1 MIMDYSKAKKLGERE
16 YRRRLV
22 KGQYPYLP
30 SLEEMVS
37 GVDRMPEISLGLA
50 EIPLDMV
57 VGTRTTGRQNAF
69 AANFMPLVGEDSEFA
84 AKWSNLYDSQVE
96 EGIRDPVKVY
106 EFMNRFYVQE
116 GNKRISVLN
125 YVGAASVLAN
135 IIRIRPPRTDSEQ
148 SRTYYEYLDF
158 YQVTKSFE
166 IVFSAP
172 GRYNQLARILQ
183 QNLHD
188 PWPEELLEKLHA
200 GFIAFKEI
208 YLARG
213 GQKLNLTV
221 GDALLIYLSVYSLD
235 SLTREGRDVIGK
247 RLAKLRHEYIAAS
260 QPDRIALIESRK
272 DAETPA
278 KKLAI
283 SKSPVPV
290 LPRQAYSP
298 AHPLRVAFIHEK
310 NPDDSGW
317 VYGHMLGMNHLK
329 EAFGSIVETICF
341 YNCSNEEEIG
351 EAFDTILA
359 ENCRVVFTTYDSLR
373 PYALRFAVEHP
384 EIKILHC
391 SVNQSNHALRFYYG
405 KMYEAK
411 FLLGALAASMEDDH
425 RIGYVAGRQDVAAIP
440 NINAFALG
448 AQLIDPYCKVVLQW
462 VGSEPRNESI
472 SADSPS
478 GPVKNTAKQISMFS
492 DVDMI
497 RPEERIRRYGVFE
510 LGENG
515 EQKRIAAPI
524 WNWGMFYELVVR
536 KVIDGTYDSLA
547 ASKKDYSLN
556 YWLGLESGLIDII
569 LSDDLPRPV
578 YRLYELLR
586 KGVIEGRVSPF
597 EGVIYDRDGGV
608 HGTEGVSLTPAEIMS
623 MDWLA
628 ENVCGADIS
637 DAGDAND
644 CGTDACDA
652 DAGDADAG
660 DTDAGDA
667 NVCGTDACDADA
679 GDADDSGAD
688 VGDAE

>member
-1 MIMDYSKAKKLGERE
+1 MIIDYSRAKKLGERE

-37 GVDRMPEISLGLA
+37 GVGRMPEISLGLA

-116 GNKRISVLN
+116 GNKRVSVLN
-125 YVGAASVLAN
+125 YVGAGSVLAN

-148 SRTYYEYLDF
+148 SRTYYEYLEF
-158 YQVTKSFE
+158 YKVTKSFE

-172 GRYNQLARILQ
+172 GRYQQLARILQ

-283 SKSPVPV
+283 SKIPV

-310 NPDDSGW
+310 NPVDSSW
-317 VYGHMLGMNHLK
+317 VYGHMLGMNHIK
-329 EAFGSIVETICF
+329 EAFGSIVETISF
-341 YNCSNEEEIG
+341 YNCSDEEAIG

-384 EIKILHC
+384 EIRILNC
-391 SVNQSNHALRFYYG
+391 SVNQSTHALRFYYG

-411 FLLGALAASMEDDH
+411 FLLGALAAAMVDDH
-425 RIGYVAGRQDVAAIP
+425 RIGYVAGRQDVAAFA

-448 AQLIDPYCKVVLQW
+448 AQLIDPYCKVALQW
-462 VGSEPRNESI
+462 IDSEPRNENS
-472 SADSPS
+472 SAELTEN
-478 GPVKNTAKQISMFS
+478 KTKRINMFS

-510 LGENG
+510 LGEDG

-536 KVIDGTYDSLA
+536 KVMDGTYDSMSAL
-547 ASKKDYSLN
+547 KKDYSLN

-578 YRLYELLR
+578 YRLYNLLR
-586 KGVIEGRVSPF
+586 KGVMEGRVIPF
-597 EGVIYDRDGGV
+597 QGVIYDSEGGV
-608 HGTEGVSLTPAEIMS
+608 HGTEGEPLTPAEIMS

-628 ENVCGADIS
+628 ENVI
-637 DAGDAND
+637 
-644 CGTDACDA
+644 
-652 DAGDADAG
+652 
-660 DTDAGDA
+660 
-667 NVCGTDACDADA
+667 
-679 GDADDSGAD
+679 
-688 VGDAE
+688 DAE